1 VETPTLHTYANA
13 VAVVVF
19 PGRHRAAA
27 RPQLVGWRDFMLRA
41 RPEQQERFLRTL
53 H

>member
-1 VETPTLHTYANA
+1 MVNP
-13 VAVVVF
+13 
-19 PGRHRAAA
+19 AA
-27 RPQLVGWRDFMLRA
+27 RQLWRLARDFMLRA

>member
-1 VETPTLHTYANA
+1 MQ
-13 VAVVVF
+13 
-19 PGRHRAAA
+19 PGHISA
-27 RPQLVGWRDFMLRA
+27 RSVRDFMLRA

>member
-1 VETPTLHTYANA
+1 LGSVTPAPPWPQFYFG
-13 VAVVVF
+13 F
-19 PGRHRAAA
+19 PGAIRGRAV
-27 RPQLVGWRDFMLRA
+27 REFMLRA